1 MTTASR
7 SDSVRDGGRA
17 TAGSTAMELH
27 TVDYRKHGRI
37 ATVQLN
43 RPHVL
48 NAMNLAMHAELA
60 CVWDDIEADDDI
72 WLVVL
77 SGAGKKAF
85 SAGQD
90 LKELAGRIENGSAR
104 SSFGSAGKPGFP
116 RITERFSFAKP
127 IIAKVSGYALGGG
140 FELALACD
148 IIIAATDAQFGLPEA
163 TLGLIPGAGGVFR
176 LPRQAPYRIAMGHLL
191 TGRTMSAARAFEL
204 GLVNEVVSETEL
216 DSCVERWAADV
227 LACAPLSIRAIK
239 EAAAASIAMP
249 LPEAFTADYQW
260 ERTRAD
266 SADAE
271 EGPRAFAEKRAPNWT
286 GR

>member
-1 MTTASR
+1 MTTAM
-7 SDSVRDGGRA
+7 D
-17 TAGSTAMELH
+17 LC

-60 CVWDDIEADDDI
+60 RVWDDIEADDNI
-72 WLVVL
+72 WLVIL

-85 SAGQD
+85 SVGQD
-90 LKELAGRIENGSAR
+90 LAELVERIDNGSAR

-148 IIIAATDAQFGLPEA
+148 IVVASTEAQFGLPEA
-163 TLGLIPGAGGVFR
+163 KLGLIPGAGGVFR

-204 GLVNEVVSETEL
+204 GLVNEVVSGIDL

-239 EAAAASIAMP
+239 ESAAASISMP
-249 LPEAFTADYQW
+249 LPAAFAAEYRW
-260 ERTRAD
+260 ERIRAD
-266 SADAE
+266 STDAE

>member
-7 SDSVRDGGRA
+7 LDSVRGGGPA
-17 TAGSTAMELH
+17 TNEPTAMELS

-72 WLVVL
+72 WLVIL

-85 SAGQD
+85 SVGQD

-148 IIIAATDAQFGLPEA
+148 IIVAATDAQFGLPEA

-204 GLVNEVVSETEL
+204 GLVNEVVSDTEL
-216 DSCVERWAADV
+216 DACVERWAADV

-239 EAAAASIAMP
+239 EAAAASIAMA
-249 LPEAFTADYQW
+249 LPDAFAAEYRW
-260 ERTRAD
+260 ERIRAD